1 MTPAVAN
8 TAAQRQRTYGGLAGL
23 GAFPGCGAAGP
34 VTAGKVGCRVEKRKA
49 QSNAH
54 PQPLCALHFS
64 LFSCLEGGRN
74 HLLTTCVRR
83 APQKHGAKTRPD
95 SVSESQL
102 VARAIEGDQAAQR
115 ALYDAHVDRV
125 YRLAYRVAGDDDLA
139 RDFTQEA
146 FIRAFDRLPTFR
158 RESSFGTWL
167 YTITMSVS
175 LNGLRSIK
183 RLRTRE
189 VSIDAA
195 ESLGKRDRHADPDLK
210 DRLKRAIEDLPPGYR
225 TVFLMH
231 DLEGYTHE
239 EIGEVLGIQSGTSK
253 AQLFRARARL
263 REVLADFAG
272 AWSA

>member
-1 MTPAVAN
+1 M
-8 TAAQRQRTYGGLAGL
+8 
-23 GAFPGCGAAGP
+23 
-34 VTAGKVGCRVEKRKA
+34 
-49 QSNAH
+49 
-54 PQPLCALHFS
+54 
-64 LFSCLEGGRN
+64 
-74 HLLTTCVRR
+74 
-83 APQKHGAKTRPD
+83 
-95 SVSESQL
+95 SESQL

-125 YRLAYRVAGDDDLA
+125 YRLACRVAGDDDLA

-167 YTITMSVS
+167 YTITMSVA
-175 LNGLRSIK
+175 LNGIRSVK

-195 ESLGKRDRHADPDLK
+195 ESLGKRDRNADPDLK

>member
-1 MTPAVAN
+1 MTKPSLDDSC
-8 TAAQRQRTYGGLAGL
+8 Q
-23 GAFPGCGAAGP
+23 
-34 VTAGKVGCRVEKRKA
+34 KV
-49 QSNAH
+49 
-54 PQPLCALHFS
+54 
-64 LFSCLEGGRN
+64 
-74 HLLTTCVRR
+74 
-83 APQKHGAKTRPD
+83 RPD
-95 SVSESQL
+95 VRAESELSSVSEYQL
-102 VARAIEGDQAAQR
+102 VAQAIQGDQAAQR

-125 YRLAYRVAGDDDLA
+125 YRLAYRVAGDDELA

-167 YTITMSVS
+167 YTIAMSVA
-175 LNGLRSIK
+175 LNGIRSVK
-183 RLRTRE
+183 RLRTKE

-195 ESLGKRDRHADPDLK
+195 ETLGTRERRADPDLK
-210 DRLKRAIEDLPPGYR
+210 DRLHKAIEDLPPGYR

-239 EIGEVLGIQSGTSK
+239 EIGEALGIQSGTSK

-272 AWSA
+272 AWTA

>member
-1 MTPAVAN
+1 M
-8 TAAQRQRTYGGLAGL
+8 
-23 GAFPGCGAAGP
+23 
-34 VTAGKVGCRVEKRKA
+34 
-49 QSNAH
+49 
-54 PQPLCALHFS
+54 
-64 LFSCLEGGRN
+64 
-74 HLLTTCVRR
+74 
-83 APQKHGAKTRPD
+83 
-95 SVSESQL
+95 SESQL
-102 VARAIEGDQAAQR
+102 VARAIEGDPAAQR

-167 YTITMSVS
+167 YTIAMSVA
-175 LNGLRSIK
+175 LNGIRSVR

-189 VSIDAA
+189 ITLDAA
-195 ESLGKRDRHADPDLK
+195 ESLGKRDRVADPDLK
-210 DRLKRAIEDLPPGYR
+210 VRLQKAIEDLPPGYR

-239 EIGEVLGIQSGTSK
+239 EIGQVLGIQSGTSK

-272 AWSA
+272 AWTA

>member
-1 MTPAVAN
+1 MSDVRFSTKPSRAPLCQK
-8 TAAQRQRTYGGLAGL
+8 AAQ
-23 GAFPGCGAAGP
+23 
-34 VTAGKVGCRVEKRKA
+34 
-49 QSNAH
+49 
-54 PQPLCALHFS
+54 
-64 LFSCLEGGRN
+64 LEGQ
-74 HLLTTCVRR
+74 VSES
-83 APQKHGAKTRPD
+83 D

-125 YRLAYRVAGDDDLA
+125 YRLAYRVAGEEDLA

-167 YTITMSVS
+167 YTIAMSVS
-175 LNGLRSIK
+175 LNGIRSVR

-189 VSIDAA
+189 VTLDAA
-195 ESLGKRDRHADPDLK
+195 ETLGDRKRVADPDLK
-210 DRLKRAIEDLPPGYR
+210 DRLHKAIEDLPPGYR

-239 EIGEVLGIQSGTSK
+239 EIGAVLGIQSGTSK

-272 AWSA
+272 AWTA

>member
-1 MTPAVAN
+1 M
-8 TAAQRQRTYGGLAGL
+8 
-23 GAFPGCGAAGP
+23 
-34 VTAGKVGCRVEKRKA
+34 
-49 QSNAH
+49 S
-54 PQPLCALHFS
+54 
-64 LFSCLEGGRN
+64 EGR
-74 HLLTTCVRR
+74 LRR
-83 APQKHGAKTRPD
+83 SGQETEPNP
-95 SVSESQL
+95 VSESQL
-102 VARAIEGDQAAQR
+102 VARAIEGDPAAQR

-125 YRLAYRVAGDDDLA
+125 YRLAYRVAGDDELA

-167 YTITMSVS
+167 YTIAMSVA
-175 LNGLRSIK
+175 LNGIRSVR

-189 VSIDAA
+189 ITLDAA
-195 ESLGKRDRHADPDLK
+195 ESLGRRDRVADPDLK
-210 DRLKRAIEDLPPGYR
+210 DRLKKAIEDLPKGYR

-272 AWSA
+272 AWTA

>member
-1 MTPAVAN
+1 MPFDETLPA
-8 TAAQRQRTYGGLAGL
+8 RTVSEGR
-23 GAFPGCGAAGP
+23 PGD
-34 VTAGKVGCRVEKRKA
+34 R
-49 QSNAH
+49 
-54 PQPLCALHFS
+54 
-64 LFSCLEGGRN
+64 
-74 HLLTTCVRR
+74 
-83 APQKHGAKTRPD
+83 AKTEPN

-102 VARAIEGDQAAQR
+102 IARAIEGDPTAQR
-115 ALYDAHVDRV
+115 ELYDAHVDRV

-167 YTITMSVS
+167 YTITMSVA
-175 LNGLRSIK
+175 LNGIRSVR

-195 ESLGKRDRHADPDLK
+195 ESLGRSDRNADPDLK
-210 DRLKRAIEDLPPGYR
+210 VRLQKAIEGLPPGYR
-225 TVFLMH
+225 SVFLMH

-239 EIGEVLGIQSGTSK
+239 EIGQVLGIQSGTSK

-272 AWSA
+272 AWTA

>member
-1 MTPAVAN
+1 M
-8 TAAQRQRTYGGLAGL
+8 
-23 GAFPGCGAAGP
+23 
-34 VTAGKVGCRVEKRKA
+34 
-49 QSNAH
+49 
-54 PQPLCALHFS
+54 
-64 LFSCLEGGRN
+64 
-74 HLLTTCVRR
+74 
-83 APQKHGAKTRPD
+83 
-95 SVSESQL
+95 SESQL
-102 VARAIEGDQAAQR
+102 ISRAIEGDPSAQR

-125 YRLAYRVAGDDDLA
+125 YRLAFRVAGDDDLA

-167 YTITMSVS
+167 YTITMSVA
-175 LNGLRSIK
+175 LNGIRSIR

-189 VSIDAA
+189 VSIDQA
-195 ESLGKRDRHADPDLK
+195 ELLGRHDRVADPDLK
-210 DRLKRAIEDLPPGYR
+210 VRLQKAIEDLPPGYR

-239 EIGEVLGIQSGTSK
+239 EIGQVLGIQSGTSK

-272 AWSA
+272 AWTA